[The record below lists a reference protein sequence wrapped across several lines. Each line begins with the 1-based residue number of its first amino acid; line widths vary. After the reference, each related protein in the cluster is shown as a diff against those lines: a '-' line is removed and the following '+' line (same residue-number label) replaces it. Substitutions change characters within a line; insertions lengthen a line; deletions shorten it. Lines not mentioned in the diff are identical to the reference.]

1 MLLLLL
7 LLLLLSIGF
16 FYFSITEIE
25 SINLKCLCFFFM
37 TYFFLRN
44 ENMTKSKQNVLEMKP
59 EKMMIRV
66 SLKEEIN
73 LSNLNN
79 QSSLLLL
86 SGIIYSLIIRDRYFS

>member
-1 MLLLLL
+1 
-7 LLLLLSIGF
+7 
-16 FYFSITEIE
+16 
-25 SINLKCLCFFFM
+25 M

-44 ENMTKSKQNVLEMKP
+44 ENMTKSKQNVLEIKP

>member
-1 MLLLLL
+1 
-7 LLLLLSIGF
+7 
-16 FYFSITEIE
+16 
-25 SINLKCLCFFFM
+25 M

-86 SGIIYSLIIRDRYFS
+86 SGIIYSLVIRDRYFSWCAHTFHRYGFQDNEQ

>member
-1 MLLLLL
+1 
-7 LLLLLSIGF
+7 
-16 FYFSITEIE
+16 
-25 SINLKCLCFFFM
+25 M

>member
-1 MLLLLL
+1 
-7 LLLLLSIGF
+7 
-16 FYFSITEIE
+16 
-25 SINLKCLCFFFM
+25 M

-44 ENMTKSKQNVLEMKP
+44 ENMTKSKQNVLEIKP

-86 SGIIYSLIIRDRYFS
+86 SGIIYSLVIRDRYFS